1 VHGPRNFVGGVET
14 HSSTPQVP
22 ECLTR
27 SRGGPSASTLR
38 GRDPGSHRDEDRC
51 PGDPFGGAQGR
62 NGGIVWRY
70 VCLDANCSG
79 WKRRSSWLTTCSV
92 GHYERKMKHLNKQK
106 EGKKRL
112 KRLAGNIDIPQSAFF
127 EVLSSRP
134 RSFSTSARHLHT
146 ASDDAVA
153 RPGSTDPILRLLP
166 DDLARGD
173 STPNHLQL
181 PDREYPPIDRSDLSP
196 HERASLLS
204 AMHRLT
210 TPPRN
215 VAQSNTDE
223 LYKTFIDMYLASPHE
238 RPFTPPELGQIIR
251 TMISPRRSSGRSL
264 GASRATDQ
272 LASVV
277 DELREIVTHR
287 GVHRLEMAIVYASR
301 YRRKPSYPEF
311 TAAEQRFRRLF
322 PASSPP
328 PPAPSGGEI
337 GSESTEERKAYKEG
351 INHLLYL
358 AALRKDDYHF
368 NEWWNRMSAAG
379 FQADSWS
386 TLARMILLHETGRT
400 EAMIISLN
408 AFLRNYDD
416 PAANVRRRD
425 ENNAAVVLVNYA
437 LFGLATT
444 GRWGEVASIYDRL
457 RPGER
462 LFQTDSRYLRYD
474 EESPQGL
481 SIEVPPNLVPSRVT
495 FSLLVHALAF
505 SGKLAPALSAMKHM
519 LEDGYAPSTPEYAAL
534 LEGFARF
541 GVIPSKEAGRA
552 SDLFP
557 RLETLA
563 TDFGFG
569 SGEAGAGASTSAS
582 RTSGSASVTSIWER
596 SVSVFRT
603 RGTRSANPSSPNPWT
618 LEALEQ
624 IWSSFLSLQPS
635 PGDYPGGVGSG
646 PGARTSPMDRA
657 PSPRAMWTGL
667 LAWSRMTNGD
677 VGAVWGAWEDLRQV
691 FGDEQAREK
700 GWKGWRMDG
709 RLRRVVT
716 DLEEMM
722 VEREEG
728 GEEEAGFGFE
738 GGRQMT
744 GQGW

>member
-1 VHGPRNFVGGVET
+1 
-14 HSSTPQVP
+14 
-22 ECLTR
+22 
-27 SRGGPSASTLR
+27 
-38 GRDPGSHRDEDRC
+38 
-51 PGDPFGGAQGR
+51 
-62 NGGIVWRY
+62 
-70 VCLDANCSG
+70 
-79 WKRRSSWLTTCSV
+79 
-92 GHYERKMKHLNKQK
+92 
-106 EGKKRL
+106 
-112 KRLAGNIDIPQSAFF
+112 
-127 EVLSSRP
+127 
-134 RSFSTSARHLHT
+134 
-146 ASDDAVA
+146 
-153 RPGSTDPILRLLP
+153 
-166 DDLARGD
+166 
-173 STPNHLQL
+173 
-181 PDREYPPIDRSDLSP
+181 
-196 HERASLLS
+196 
-204 AMHRLT
+204 
-210 TPPRN
+210 
-215 VAQSNTDE
+215 
-223 LYKTFIDMYLASPHE
+223 
-238 RPFTPPELGQIIR
+238 
-251 TMISPRRSSGRSL
+251 MISPRRVSVPNL

-277 DELREIVTHR
+277 DEVREIVTHR

-322 PASSPP
+322 PASPP
-328 PPAPSGGEI
+328 PISFTPGGEI

-408 AFLRNYDD
+408 AFLRNYDY
-416 PAANVRRRD
+416 PAANARGRED
-425 ENNAAVVLVNYA
+425 NNAAVVLVNYA
-437 LFGLATT
+437 LFGLATS
-444 GRWGEVASIYDRL
+444 GRWGEVASIYARL

-462 LFQTDSRYLRYD
+462 LFPTDSRYNGYD
-474 EESPQGL
+474 EESLQEL
-481 SIEVPPNLVPSRVT
+481 SIDMPRNLVPSGVT

-519 LEDGYAPSTPEYAAL
+519 IEDGHGPSTPEYAAL

-541 GVIPSKEAGRA
+541 GEIPSKEAGRA

-563 TDFGFG
+563 ADFGFG
-569 SGEAGAGASTSAS
+569 SGSGSSVTGAGASTSTLAS
-582 RTSGSASVTSIWER
+582 RSPGRSTATSIWER
-596 SVSVFRT
+596 GVSVFRT
-603 RGTRSANPSSPNPWT
+603 RTTRSANPSPPNPWT

-635 PGDYPGGVGSG
+635 PGDSSGGVGNGSG
-646 PGARTSPMDRA
+646 ASTRTMNRA

-677 VGAVWGAWEDLRQV
+677 AGAVWAAWEDLREV
-691 FGDEQAREK
+691 FEDEQGRDK
-700 GWKGWRMDG
+700 GWKGWRTDG
-709 RLRRVVT
+709 RLRRVVS

-728 GEEEAGFGFE
+728 SEGETEPE
-738 GGRQMT
+738 GGGRMT

>member
-1 VHGPRNFVGGVET
+1 M
-14 HSSTPQVP
+14 
-22 ECLTR
+22 LT
-27 SRGGPSASTLR
+27 A
-38 GRDPGSHRDEDRC
+38 C
-51 PGDPFGGAQGR
+51 F
-62 NGGIVWRY
+62 
-70 VCLDANCSG
+70 
-79 WKRRSSWLTTCSV
+79 V

-134 RSFSTSARHLHT
+134 RSFSTSARHLHA

-153 RPGSTDPILRLLP
+153 PLESTDPILRLLP

-173 STPNHLQL
+173 SNPQQLQSS
-181 PDREYPPIDRSDLSP
+181 DREYPPIDRSDLSP

-210 TPPRN
+210 TAPRKG
-215 VAQSNTDE
+215 APSNGDE
-223 LYKTFIDMYLASPHE
+223 LYKTFIDLYLASPHE

-251 TMISPRRSSGRSL
+251 TMIRPRRSSDQSL
-264 GASRATDQ
+264 GAGRATDQ

-301 YRRKPSYPEF
+301 YRRKPSFPEF

-322 PASSPP
+322 PNSLPP
-328 PPAPSGGEI
+328 PSAASGGEI

-368 NEWWNRMSAAG
+368 NEWWNRMVAAG
-379 FQADSWS
+379 LQADSWS
-386 TLARMILLHETGRT
+386 TLARMILLQETGRT

-408 AFLRNYDD
+408 VFLRKYDD
-416 PAANVRRRD
+416 PTANIRGRD

-437 LFGLATT
+437 LFGMATT

-462 LFQTDSRYLRYD
+462 LFPKDSRYLGYD
-474 EESPQGL
+474 DESPQEL
-481 SIEVPPNLVPSRVT
+481 SIDVPPNLVPSRVT

-519 LEDGYAPSTPEYAAL
+519 LEDGYAPSTQEYAAL

-563 TDFGFG
+563 TDFGSG
-569 SGEAGAGASTSAS
+569 SSVTMEGASTSAS
-582 RTSGSASVTSIWER
+582 RSVGSASATSIWER
-596 SVSVFRT
+596 GVSVFRT
-603 RGTRSANPSSPNPWT
+603 RTTRSASPPPPNPWT

-635 PGDYPGGVGSG
+635 PGDYGGVGNG
-646 PGARTSPMDRA
+646 AGARVSPMDRV

-677 VGAVWGAWEDLRQV
+677 EGAVWGAWEDLREV

-709 RLRRVVT
+709 RLRRVVG
-716 DLEEMM
+716 DLEEIM
-722 VEREEG
+722 VESEEG
-728 GEEEAGFGFE
+728 GEEEEAGFGFE
-738 GGRQMT
+738 GGRQTWQMT